1 MKRLLLLIVL
11 IWSLTGCGDAQEEA
25 SSDDSPETTEKATL
39 EETSEKT
46 SGETTEEV
54 TEETVVV
61 EEPIAAEEPV
71 VVEAPP
77 EAPSVPDPS
86 PPQSAVSGTAE
97 DCIPSCQGAAI
108 RRGEVPLTAQEEAN
122 LRAQGIL
129 DPGSRRRKRR
139 RPNPPTRTVPTIGHR
154 AGRASVNAPTP
165 RGEITRRYKPK
176 RCANAGY
183 SLSSANASLSHQR
196 S

>member
-129 DPGSRRRKRR
+129 DPGVEA
-139 RPNPPTRTVPTIGHR
+139 PQ
-154 AGRASVNAPTP
+154 APTP
-165 RGEITRRYKPK
+165 QSTDPNGPYYRPPSGPCLGQCTDAQGRNNAEIQTEALRERGLLP
-176 RCANAGY
+176 
-183 SLSSANASLSHQR
+183 
-196 S
+196 